1 MAGQRLAIP
10 LRGSEELLNLV
21 EEVERVR
28 MSSPHLGVTITIVLV
43 QDGLGSV
50 HNGASN
56 GKDQGVESA
65 LTVLVQT

>member
-1 MAGQRLAIP
+1 M
-10 LRGSEELLNLV
+10 